1 MDQDLV
7 GSREA
12 ADGQL
17 GERWVG
23 TPRAQRWAWWCRDKP
38 GSSGVS
44 PTTPF
49 VLSGWWRYTD
59 GEGNSSSTSWGGP
72 WSDFYDET
80 VTDHGFYAGAYYV
93 LDYGGG
99 REEYFAHLGDAFSEY
114 ASYDSG
120 FFAFAYSNEQRVWGR
135 GQTGYS
141 GQFQVQPEEAPA
153 VCYGAAHDPSS
164 AAIRPSQ
171 DDNGN
176 ILMRAAAAGPSP
188 IFRSWRLLSTND
200 TWRVAGRLRCSLIR
214 RRRSSGHYVPMPALP
229 SAARRRDRLVFTSAA
244 TGSAALTR
252 RAAFTLSAMFKTALS
267 P

>member
-120 FFAFAYSNEQRVWGR
+120 FFAFAYSNEQRVGAKAKLATAASSKCSQR
-135 GQTGYS
+135 RPRRFAMVPPTIL
-141 GQFQVQPEEAPA
+141 AP
-153 VCYGAAHDPSS
+153 
-164 AAIRPSQ
+164 
-171 DDNGN
+171 
-176 ILMRAAAAGPSP
+176 
-188 IFRSWRLLSTND
+188 
-200 TWRVAGRLRCSLIR
+200 
-214 RRRSSGHYVPMPALP
+214 RRSVHRRMITAISSCGPLRRGHPRSFAV
-229 SAARRRDRLVFTSAA
+229 
-244 TGSAALTR
+244 GGC
-252 RAAFTLSAMFKTALS
+252 
-267 P
+267 